1 MVILRECDDE
11 GRTVHKSS
19 EERKRLWDGYMQMLE
34 GSLGVD
40 EYRQIMDKV
49 YSDVLSSES
58 DFDSDSSG
66 SVEILMETAA
76 PFDLEVMNHKNS
88 VADDLDIARLRS
100 LRTISSTGS
109 EDDVILESCGPK
121 ERVCILRPKSVSEEF
136 FYFYPSILEDFN
148 IRIPFT
154 DFEVDVLRTINIA
167 PSQLHPNSWAFMKA
181 FERICEVLYI
191 VPTIGLFFSFFEVK
205 GVDNRSWVQVSG
217 IPTRS
222 FLQVYSSN
230 YKNYKD
236 RFVRVRGGSS
246 CPQVLYASD
255 GHPRFPHYWTK
266 NPLSITGFNY
276 DKLSSS

>member
-1 MVILRECDDE
+1 
-11 GRTVHKSS
+11 
-19 EERKRLWDGYMQMLE
+19 
-34 GSLGVD
+34 
-40 EYRQIMDKV
+40 
-49 YSDVLSSES
+49 
-58 DFDSDSSG
+58 
-66 SVEILMETAA
+66 
-76 PFDLEVMNHKNS
+76 
-88 VADDLDIARLRS
+88 
-100 LRTISSTGS
+100 
-109 EDDVILESCGPK
+109 
-121 ERVCILRPKSVSEEF
+121 
-136 FYFYPSILEDFN
+136 
-148 IRIPFT
+148 
-154 DFEVDVLRTINIA
+154 
-167 PSQLHPNSWAFMKA
+167 MKA

-276 DKLSSS
+276 DKLSSSELSSLAILDSFRMMRVKELLPLSDEELLTYLGNCYFCAMLLYLFVCADSSSLCR